1 VDDNSKIRGIKKF
14 LRRTKTIGELE
25 DLAITCAVTATEEVT
40 ITSISTEGSST
51 SGQVTFPKWLLLNC
65 IEDLI
70 EEDGNGR
77 QLMNYGSYSGFVSE
91 T

>member
-1 VDDNSKIRGIKKF
+1 MDDNLKIRGIKKF
-14 LRRTKTIGELE
+14 LRRTKTIDELE
-25 DLAITCAVTATEEVT
+25 NLAITCAETATDEVT
-40 ITSISTEGSST
+40 IISISTEGSST

-70 EEDGNGR
+70 EEEGNGR
-77 QLMNYGSYSGFVSE
+77 QLMSYGDYSGFVSE